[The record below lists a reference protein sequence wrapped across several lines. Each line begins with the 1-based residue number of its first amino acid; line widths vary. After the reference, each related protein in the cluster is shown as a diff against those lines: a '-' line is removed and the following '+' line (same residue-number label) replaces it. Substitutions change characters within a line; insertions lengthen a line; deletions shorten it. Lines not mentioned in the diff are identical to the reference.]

1 MAKKEDKKI
10 TVIDANVEGREK
22 AIAEAIRQI
31 DKKYGEG
38 AIMRLG
44 SAPLKEVDVIPT
56 GALCVDI
63 ALGIGGI
70 PRGRV
75 TEIYGPESSGKTTV
89 SLHIIAEAQ
98 KRGGEVAFIDAE
110 HALDPVYARK
120 LGVDVDKLIVSQ
132 PDSGDDALEICEAL
146 ARSNAFDLIVID
158 SVAALVPKA
167 EIAGLMGDSFVGL
180 HARLMSQAL
189 RKLTPILSK
198 SNTAAIFINQIREKV
213 GTMYGNPE
221 TTTGGRA
228 LKFYSSIRIE
238 VRRGEPIKVGDQKIG
253 NLTKVKIVKNKM
265 APPFKEAEFDIIYG
279 EGISKEGCVIDA
291 AVSYDIIKKSGSW
304 FSYEGDRIGQG
315 KEKVKLYLKE
325 HEGLIDEISNKV
337 IEAHK
342 EAMEKQRQANKYAE
356 KTVEKEDEA
365 KPEEASYDGG
375 DE

>member
-56 GALCVDI
+56 GALCIDI

-120 LGVDVDKLIVSQ
+120 LGVDVDRLIVSQ

-198 SNTAAIFINQIREKV
+198 SNTAAVFINQIREKV
-213 GTMYGNPE
+213 GVMYGNPE

-238 VRRGEPIKVGDQKIG
+238 IRRGEPIKVGDQKIG
-253 NLTKVKIVKNKM
+253 NITKAKIVKNKM
-265 APPFKEAEFDIIYG
+265 APPFKGAEFDIIYG
-279 EGISKEGCVIDA
+279 EGISKEGCVIDV
-291 AVSYDIIKKSGSW
+291 AVAYDIIKKSGSW

-325 HEGLIDEISNKV
+325 HEGLIDEITQKV
-337 IEAHK
+337 MAAHN
-342 EAMEKQRQANKYAE
+342 EEMEKQHL
-356 KTVEKEDEA
+356 VLL
-365 KPEEASYDGG
+365 
-375 DE
+375 